1 MVKHLNITR
10 INVVPALHEEKIHNH
25 KTEVKKISKDNDK
38 DNAVNLIFSIL
49 IIIIFFLIFVSKTQ
63 IFLYF

>member
-25 KTEVKKISKDNDK
+25 KTEVKKISKDDK
-38 DNAVNLIFSIL
+38 DNVVNLIFSIL
-49 IIIIFFLIFVSKTQ
+49 IIVIFFLIFVSKTQ

>member
-10 INVVPALHEEKIHNH
+10 INVVPALHEEKNQNH

-49 IIIIFFLIFVSKTQ
+49 IIVIFFLIFVSKTQ